1 MQKCAAYIKSRL
13 NFVKEYDI
21 MLNIATKG
29 GELMYRYKIE
39 ELKKW
44 KESPT
49 RKPMIIRGARQVGK
63 TWLMKEFGKEFYE
76 KCAYIN
82 FDDNS
87 RMNKLF
93 EEDFDLDRIIQGL
106 KIESGVNIEP
116 ENTLIIFDEIQET
129 PKALK
134 ALKYFCENA
143 REYHIISAGSLL
155 GVAIHEGTSFPV
167 GKVDFMDLTPLS
179 FFEFLEALGE
189 NELLK
194 LLKNNDFPMIEVF
207 DTKIKEYLK
216 LYYYV
221 GGMPE
226 VVNAYATNKDLKEVR
241 KIQKELLAAYEQDF
255 SKHAPSNIVPRI
267 RQLWNNIPTQL
278 AKENKKFIYGLIKE
292 GARAREY
299 EIALSW
305 LIDCGIVYQMNR
317 VNNCKVPLSAY
328 QDFNAFKLYLLDVG
342 LLAAMA
348 EIDEKTLLDGNEI
361 FVEFKGSLTEQYVLC
376 QLKQCTDLNVF
387 YWTADTGTAE
397 IDFITQIRGK
407 NVPIEV
413 KASEN
418 LQAKSLKTFV
428 QKYNTE
434 INVRT
439 SMSNY
444 RKEDWLIN
452 VPLYSIG
459 NIEEIT
465 KM

>member
-1 MQKCAAYIKSRL
+1 
-13 NFVKEYDI
+13 
-21 MLNIATKG
+21 
-29 GELMYRYKIE
+29 MYREKIE
-39 ELKKW
+39 ELKAW
-44 KESPT
+44 KKSPN
-49 RKPMIIRGARQVGK
+49 RKPLIIRGARQVGK
-63 TWLMKEFGKEFYE
+63 TWLMKEFGNKYYE

-82 FDDNS
+82 FDDNT
-87 RMNKLF
+87 RMEKLF
-93 EEDFDLDRIIQGL
+93 EGDFDLGRILQGL

-116 ENTLIIFDEIQET
+116 ENTLIILDEVQEN

-143 REYHIISAGSLL
+143 REYHIVSAGSLL

-167 GKVDFMDLTPLS
+167 GKVDFIDLKPLS
-179 FFEFLEALGE
+179 FFEFIEAMGE
-189 NELLK
+189 EELLK
-194 LLKNNDFPMIEVF
+194 LLKNNDLDMINVF
-207 DTKIKEYLK
+207 STKVKEYLK

-226 VVNAYATNKDLKEVR
+226 AINSYIEYKDLSEVR
-241 KIQKELLAAYEQDF
+241 NIQKRLLEAYEQDF

-278 AKENKKFIYGLIKE
+278 AKENKKFIYGLIKK

-305 LIDCGIVYQMNR
+305 LIDCGLVYQVNR
-317 VNNCKVPLSAY
+317 VNNSKIPLSAY
-328 QDFNAFKLYLLDVG
+328 QDFSAFKLYLLDVG
-342 LLAAMA
+342 LLSAMA
-348 EIDEKTLLDGNEI
+348 GVDAKTLLDENE
-361 FVEFKGSLTEQYVLC
+361 FFEEFKGSLTEQYVLC
-376 QLKQCTDLNVF
+376 QLKECTQLDVF
-387 YWTADTGTAE
+387 YCTAEAGTAE
-397 IDFITQIRGK
+397 IDIITQIGSI

-428 QKYNTE
+428 EKYKTK

-444 RKEDWLIN
+444 RKEEWLIN
-452 VPLYSIG
+452 IPLYCIG
-459 NIEEIT
+459 NVENIIQEN
-465 KM
+465 

>member
-1 MQKCAAYIKSRL
+1 
-13 NFVKEYDI
+13 
-21 MLNIATKG
+21 
-29 GELMYRYKIE
+29 MYREKIE
-39 ELKKW
+39 ELKAW
-44 KESPT
+44 KKSPN
-49 RKPMIIRGARQVGK
+49 RKPLIIRGARQVGK
-63 TWLMKEFGKEFYE
+63 TWLMKEFGNKYYE

-82 FDDNS
+82 FDDNI
-87 RMNKLF
+87 RMEKLF
-93 EEDFDLDRIIQGL
+93 EGDFDLGRILQGL

-116 ENTLIIFDEIQET
+116 ENTLIILDEVQEN

-143 REYHIISAGSLL
+143 REYHIVSAGSLL

-167 GKVDFMDLTPLS
+167 GKVDFIDLKPLS
-179 FFEFLEALGE
+179 FFEFIEAMGE
-189 NELLK
+189 EELLK
-194 LLKNNDFPMIEVF
+194 LLKNNDLDMINVF
-207 DTKIKEYLK
+207 STKVKEYLK

-226 VVNAYATNKDLKEVR
+226 AINSYIEYKDLSEVR
-241 KIQKELLAAYEQDF
+241 NIQKRLLEAYEQDF

-278 AKENKKFIYGLIKE
+278 AKENKKFIYGLIKK

-305 LIDCGIVYQMNR
+305 LIDCGLVYQVNR
-317 VNNCKVPLSAY
+317 VNNSKIPLSAY
-328 QDFNAFKLYLLDVG
+328 QDFSAFKLYLLDVG
-342 LLAAMA
+342 LLSAMA
-348 EIDEKTLLDGNEI
+348 GVDARTLLDENE
-361 FVEFKGSLTEQYVLC
+361 FFEEFKGSLTEQYVLC
-376 QLKQCTDLNVF
+376 QLKECTQLDVF
-387 YWTADTGTAE
+387 YWTAEAGTAE
-397 IDFITQIRGK
+397 IDFITQIGSI

-428 QKYNTE
+428 EKYKTK

-444 RKEDWLIN
+444 RKEEWLIN
-452 VPLYSIG
+452 IPLYCIG
-459 NIEEIT
+459 NVENIIQEN
-465 KM
+465 